1 MEELNNVVKNEKIRS
16 EEKSRLSLLRSRTFL
31 LPALL
36 ISISFAIQVMSGVEL
51 CSYYVG
57 FIFRDVG
64 VRLEIAGIIIQ
75 VMLFLSTQEISRADP
90 LLAVDCH
97 SRIPADSSPSV
108 EV

>member
-1 MEELNNVVKNEKIRS
+1 MLSKMKRKDPRRS
-16 EEKSRLSLLRSRTFL
+16 LSC
-31 LPALL
+31 PY
-36 ISISFAIQVMSGVEL
+36 

-75 VMLFLSTQEISRADP
+75 VMLSTQEISRADP